1 MPFSSNRVRRSSN
14 TVGGAWTVSVTPQ
27 ADPWTERNRPPH
39 VPVCFP
45 GQFKPS
51 KTLDTKNRA
60 VRLASLAV
68 AFLPE
73 SASAQLLF
81 SFLLTRNKGIS
92 LAISCNSALHSFT
105 CNPLHLA
112 ARTRGAT
119 SKGTGSCLPCPTNLT
134 CGLILFLCR
143 LWISLNWPPH
153 ASYATVFYPP
163 NNAPAK
169 DRKDRDESE
178 RFSDFM

>member
-1 MPFSSNRVRRSSN
+1 MPFSSTRVRRSSN
-14 TVGGAWTVSVTPQ
+14 TIGGAWTVSVTPQ

-51 KTLDTKNRA
+51 QRPWTLRTELFGL
-60 VRLASLAV
+60 RLLWWLSCLSQ
-68 AFLPE
+68 P
-73 SASAQLLF
+73 AQLLF

-134 CGLILFLCR
+134 CGLVLFLCR

-169 DRKDRDESE
+169 DRNDRNESE
-178 RFSDFM
+178 RSSDFM